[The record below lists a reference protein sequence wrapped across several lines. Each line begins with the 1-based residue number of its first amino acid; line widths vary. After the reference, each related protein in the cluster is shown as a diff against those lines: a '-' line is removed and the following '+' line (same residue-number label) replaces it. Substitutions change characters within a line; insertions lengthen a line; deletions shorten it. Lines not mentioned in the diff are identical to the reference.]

1 MQELVNNVKETERR
15 FQNLHKRIT
24 ASVKTKLADETMKE
38 EYEDIVDE
46 CLLACVA
53 LEARGKRI

>member
-1 MQELVNNVKETERR
+1 MKETERR